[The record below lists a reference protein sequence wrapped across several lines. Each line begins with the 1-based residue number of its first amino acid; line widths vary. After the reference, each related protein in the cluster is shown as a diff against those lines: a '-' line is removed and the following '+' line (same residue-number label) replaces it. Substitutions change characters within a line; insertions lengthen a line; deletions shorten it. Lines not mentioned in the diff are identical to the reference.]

1 MRIEKSTTE
10 TPPKDARGHIARA
23 FSLVEDAVYVG
34 MGILLA
40 YSAGALLVIGA
51 MDLWRASFAGAP
63 LEGVIGLLDRTLL
76 VLMLV
81 ELLYTVQVSFREHAL
96 LPEPFLIVGLIAAT
110 RRILVVTAE
119 FSVAMKEGGEER
131 FREGMIEIALL
142 TVMVVAMVGSLLML
156 RKRDAHRPAPSPPT
170 EDS

>member
-1 MRIEKSTTE
+1 MRIAKSTTD
-10 TPPKDARGHIARA
+10 PHPRDARGRIARA
-23 FSLVEDAVYVG
+23 FSLFEDVIYVG

-40 YSAGALLVIGA
+40 FSAASLLVIGA
-51 MDLWRASFAGAP
+51 VDLWHASFSGAP

-119 FSVAMKEGGEER
+119 FSVAHKDGGPER
-131 FREGMIEIALL
+131 FREGMIEIGLL

-156 RKRDAHRPAPSPPT
+156 RKRDAHRADGSPPAQ
-170 EDS
+170 DS